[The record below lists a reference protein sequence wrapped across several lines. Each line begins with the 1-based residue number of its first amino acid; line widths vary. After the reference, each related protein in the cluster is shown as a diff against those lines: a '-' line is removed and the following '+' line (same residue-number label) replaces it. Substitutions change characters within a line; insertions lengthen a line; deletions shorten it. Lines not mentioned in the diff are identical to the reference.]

1 MTLLISELCWR
12 FGYRCVNSLQTPA
25 SKPTYTST
33 RNKMT
38 FFSRASSSSFCYHC
52 ESSPRLPLH
61 QITNVNLIITGT
73 PTKGFSRSYF
83 TNTEEMK
90 KSDPYAALG
99 LTWGATTK
107 EIKAAYHRLAREL
120 HPDVSD
126 LDPVVALNKFRVVRD
141 AYDRLM
147 NNKNSAHRSDLWEE
161 WSFAVWRSGDMIAQ
175 ERKDVA
181 GVMRKR
187 PVRPAESLKKGKGWG
202 IAALGHPDG
211 RGRMGRRGGEYL
223 ADGDESRKFKSSTVG
238 TGRSKWV
245 SQKEFQPWKP
255 DQTKLR
261 GISGLKST
269 KTAQEVKTLSSDKN
283 SSHKDTQT
291 K

>member
-1 MTLLISELCWR
+1 MTLLTSELCWR

-25 SKPTYTST
+25 LNLST
-33 RNKMT
+33 RIKMF
-38 FFSRASSSSFCYHC
+38 FFSSASSSSSCHHG
-52 ESSPRLPLH
+52 ESSPRLPFH
-61 QITNVNLIITGT
+61 RITNTSLINSGT
-73 PTKGFSRSYF
+73 RTTVFYRSYF
-83 TNTEEMK
+83 TNTEELK
-90 KSDPYAALG
+90 KFDPYAALG
-99 LTWGATTK
+99 LTWGATTT

-141 AYDRLM
+141 SYDKLM

-211 RGRMGRRGGEYL
+211 RGNMGRRGGEYL
-223 ADGDESRKFKSSTVG
+223 ADRDESRKSKSSTVG
-238 TGRSKWV
+238 TGKSKWV

-261 GISGLKST
+261 GVSGLKSM
-269 KTAQEVKTLSSDKN
+269 KTAEKVKHCLQIGIQVTRLHEQND
-283 SSHKDTQT
+283 
-291 K
+291 